1 MLCGSAFKNKGVQP
15 LLDAVVDYLPSPLD
29 VPPIKGIDPK
39 GNEVVRKPDDRE
51 PMALLAFKIMDDP
64 FVGTIT
70 FCRIYSGRL
79 ESGTGVINST
89 KDRRERIGR
98 MLLMHANNRE
108 DIKEAYAGDIVALA
122 GLKEVRTGDTLC
134 DQQKQVILEK
144 MEFPDPVIEIAIEP
158 KSKADQEKLGVAL
171 AKLVAEDPSFRVHT
185 DQESGQTII
194 KGMGELHLDIKV
206 DILRRTYKVDANIG
220 APQVAYRE
228 RITKAGHRD
237 YVHKKQTGGHGQF
250 ARVKIL
256 AEPLP
261 AGGGFQFENE
271 VIGGN
276 VPKEFIPAV
285 EKGLESVLGS
295 GVLAGFPVVDLK
307 VTLTDG
313 AYSRRRFVG
322 DGIRDRW
329 AHGATR
335 GDAEGRRGAARADHE
350 GRGGDA
356 GGLHRLGHRRSQFA
370 PRPDPRPGHARQ
382 RQRRQRDGA
391 ARQHVRLRLEP
402 ALHVAGACHLHHAIR
417 SLRTGAVGGRR
428 RDPGEVRLT

>member
-1 MLCGSAFKNKGVQP
+1 MKAVVWDDESLGAKYHDEEIPADLLDQAKEYREKMIEAAVELDDDAMTAYLEGKEPDEATLNTLIRKAVITGAFYPVLCGSAFKNKGVQP

-185 DQESGQTII
+185 DQEFGQTII

-228 RITKAGHRD
+228 RITKAVNVD

-250 ARVKIL
+250 ARVKISL
-256 AEPLP
+256 
-261 AGGGFQFENE
+261 
-271 VIGGN
+271 
-276 VPKEFIPAV
+276 
-285 EKGLESVLGS
+285 
-295 GVLAGFPVVDLK
+295 
-307 VTLTDG
+307 
-313 AYSRRRFVG
+313 SRCPP
-322 DGIRDRW
+322 
-329 AHGATR
+329 
-335 GDAEGRRGAARADHE
+335 GAA
-350 GRGGDA
+350 
-356 GGLHRLGHRRSQFA
+356 S
-370 PRPDPRPGHARQ
+370 
-382 RQRRQRDGA
+382 
-391 ARQHVRLRLEP
+391 
-402 ALHVAGACHLHHAIR
+402 
-417 SLRTGAVGGRR
+417 SSRTR
-428 RDPGEVRLT
+428 

>member
-1 MLCGSAFKNKGVQP
+1 MTAYLDGKEPDEATLKRLIRKAVITGAFFPVLCGSAFKNKGVQP

-29 VPPIKGIDPK
+29 VPPIKGIDSK
-39 GNEVVRKPDDRE
+39 GNEVVRKPDDSE
-51 PMALLAFKIMDDP
+51 PLAMLAFKIMDDP

-70 FCRIYSGRL
+70 FCRIYSGKL

-89 KDRRERIGR
+89 KERKERIGR

-134 DQQKQVILEK
+134 DPQKPVILEK

-185 DQESGQTII
+185 DQESGQTIL

-228 RITKAGHRD
+228 TDHASRSPRTTRTRSRPAAPASSRASRSSPSR
-237 YVHKKQTGGHGQF
+237 
-250 ARVKIL
+250 ARR
-256 AEPLP
+256 A
-261 AGGGFQFENE
+261 AASSSRTRSSAATCRRNSSRRSRR
-271 VIGGN
+271 
-276 VPKEFIPAV
+276 AWR
-285 EKGLESVLGS
+285 SVLGS

-307 VTLTDG
+307 VTLIDG
-313 AYSRRRFVG
+313 AYHDVDFVG
-322 DGIRDRW
+322 DRVRDRSRAW
-329 AHGATR
+329 RCA
-335 GDAEGRRGAARADHE
+335 RRCRRAV
-350 GRGGDA
+350 RCCSS
-356 GGLHRLGHRRSQFA
+356 RS
-370 PRPDPRPGHARQ
+370 
-382 RQRRQRDGA
+382 
-391 ARQHVRLRLEP
+391 
-402 ALHVAGACHLHHAIR
+402 
-417 SLRTGAVGGRR
+417 
-428 RDPGEVRLT
+428 